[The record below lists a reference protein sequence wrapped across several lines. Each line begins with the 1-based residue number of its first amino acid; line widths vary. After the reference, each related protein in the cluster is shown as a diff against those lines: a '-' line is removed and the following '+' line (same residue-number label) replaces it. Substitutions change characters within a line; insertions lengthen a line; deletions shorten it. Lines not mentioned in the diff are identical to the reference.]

1 MTCTRDIYRVVATG
15 GVKEG
20 DDHPDN
26 CSQASSG
33 RFPVAFPVNSG
44 NYQGMKKL
52 ILCSELEL
60 TTKQLKTL
68 RGVWRPNISK
78 MFSISIVILI

>member
-1 MTCTRDIYRVVATG
+1 
-15 GVKEG
+15 VKEG

-60 TTKQLKTL
+60 ELTTKQLKTL